1 MQVSVDRRD
10 SLRAMMALDVIAV
23 VLVAFAA
30 LAGYRKGLIAGALS
44 VAGIALGA
52 WIGSQIG
59 PQLLHGGQSSP
70 YQPLAALA
78 GAAVGAILLETL
90 GTITGSALRGGVR
103 FSPLRPFDSA
113 GGLVLGAVSG
123 LAVVWV
129 LGAVALFVPGE
140 PGLRRAALRSSV
152 LRQLNDVVPPRELL
166 GVLARIDPFPSLAG
180 TVPRVRPPDPRLARS
195 AIIERSRASVVRV
208 LGTACGVGVE
218 GTGWVGGSG
227 LVVTAAHVV
236 AGQRD
241 TLVELPD
248 GERLRASPA
257 VFDRKNDIAV
267 LRVDG
272 LEAPALH
279 PVSPKVGASV
289 AVLGYPENGPFTATP
304 GRIGPTQVRLTQDAY
319 GTGHVFREL
328 TSLRGRVRHG
338 NSGSPAVDENG
349 NVETTVF
356 ASLVNARG
364 GLGVP
369 SALVEHALAAAER
382 GATATSAGCAP

>member
-1 MQVSVDRRD
+1 M
-10 SLRAMMALDVIAV
+10 DVIAL

-30 LAGYRKGLIAGALS
+30 LAGYRKGLVAGGLS
-44 VAGIALGA
+44 VAGIVLGA
-52 WIGSQIG
+52 WIGAQIG
-59 PQLLHGGQSSP
+59 PALLSGGQSSP

-90 GTITGSALRGGVR
+90 GTIVGSALRGGVR

-123 LAVVWV
+123 LVVVWV

-152 LRQLNDVVPPRELL
+152 LRQLNDVVPPRDLL
-166 GVLARIDPFPSLAG
+166 GVLARIDPFPSFAG
-180 TVPRVRPPDPRLARS
+180 QVPHVRPPDPRLARS
-195 AIIERSRASVVRV
+195 VVVDRARPSVVRV
-208 LGTACGVGVE
+208 LGTACGLGVE
-218 GTGWVGGSG
+218 GTGWVGAHG

-236 AGQRD
+236 AGQTD
-241 TLVELPD
+241 TLVELTD
-248 GERLRASPA
+248 GERLRATPA
-257 VFDRKNDIAV
+257 VFDRKNDVAV

-272 LEAPALH
+272 LDAPPLRLT
-279 PVSPKVGASV
+279 SPRVGSPV
-289 AVLGYPENGPFTATP
+289 AVLGYPENGPFEATP
-304 GRIGPTQVRLTQDAY
+304 ARIGPTQVRLTQDAY

-338 NSGSPAVDENG
+338 NSGSPAVDAQG
-349 NVETTVF
+349 DVETTVF
-356 ASLVNARG
+356 ASLVGARG

-369 SALVEHALAAAER
+369 SRVVAQAVTAAER
-382 GATATSAGCAP
+382 GATTTSGGCAP

>member
-103 FSPLRPFDSA
+103 FSPLRPFDLA
-113 GGLVLGAVSG
+113 GGLVLGAFSG
-123 LAVVWV
+123 LAIVWV

-140 PGLRRAALRSSV
+140 PGLRRAAQRSTLLRH
-152 LRQLNDVVPPRELL
+152 LNDVVPPRDLL

-180 TVPRVRPPDPRLARS
+180 QVPAVAPPDPRLAHS
-195 AIIERSRASVVRV
+195 AAVDAARPSVVRV
-208 LGTACGVGVE
+208 LGTACGPGVE
-218 GTGWVGGSG
+218 GTGWVGARGFI
-227 LVVTAAHVV
+227 VTAAHVV
-236 AGQRD
+236 AGQTD
-241 TLVELPD
+241 TLVELVD
-248 GERLRASPA
+248 GERLRATA
-257 VFDRKNDIAV
+257 VSFDRHNDVAV
-267 LRVDG
+267 LRVTG
-272 LEAPALH
+272 LDAAPLH
-279 PVSPKVGASV
+279 LVAPQVGAPV
-289 AVLGYPENGPFTATP
+289 AVLGYPNNGPFTATP
-304 GRIGPTQVRLTQDAY
+304 ARIGPTQVRLTQDAY
-319 GTGHVFREL
+319 GT
-328 TSLRGRVRHG
+328 
-338 NSGSPAVDENG
+338 
-349 NVETTVF
+349 
-356 ASLVNARG
+356 
-364 GLGVP
+364 
-369 SALVEHALAAAER
+369 
-382 GATATSAGCAP
+382 

>member
-1 MQVSVDRRD
+1 MTTVDV
-10 SLRAMMALDVIAV
+10 LALV
-23 VLVAFAA
+23 VVAAAA

-52 WIGSQIG
+52 YIGSQLG
-59 PQLLHGGQSSP
+59 PRLLSGGQHSP

-90 GTITGSALRGGVR
+90 GTIVGSTLRGGVR
-103 FSPLRPFDSA
+103 FSPLRPFDSV

-123 LAVVWV
+123 LVVIWV
-129 LGAVALFVPGE
+129 LGAVALFVPGQA
-140 PGLRRAALRSSV
+140 GLRRAAQRSTL
-152 LRQLNDVVPPRELL
+152 LRQLNGVVPPRELL
-166 GVLARIDPFPSLAG
+166 GVLARIDPFPALAG
-180 TVPRVRPPDPRLARS
+180 QVPRVAPPDPRLSRS
-195 AIIERSRASVVRV
+195 TAVSLDRASVVRV

-218 GTGWVGGSG
+218 GTGWVGGKD

-236 AGQRD
+236 AGQKD
-241 TLVELPD
+241 TLVEVSS
-248 GERLRASPA
+248 GERLRATA
-257 VFDRKNDIAV
+257 ATFDRRNDVAV

-272 LEAPALH
+272 LNLPPLELVQPR
-279 PVSPKVGASV
+279 VGTPV

-304 GRIGPTQVRLTQDAY
+304 ARIGPTQVRLTQDAY

-338 NSGSPAVDENG
+338 NSGSPAVDIDG
-349 NVETTVF
+349 RVRTTVF
-356 ASLVNARG
+356 ASLVGARG

-369 SALVEHALAAAER
+369 TKIVAAALHR
-382 GATATSAGCAP
+382 AATGAATTTSSCAP